1 MGMGKKHINLEIP
14 MISWKVTN
22 NKKII
27 TICIKRIYEGGFEIT
42 NISRAITLLVCI
54 ILSSIF
60 FSEAFAQEGM
70 FSTEFK
76 LEDVAVGDFVE
87 LSMEMNDD
95 EMEMSG
101 YLRGE
106 ITGTEDIINVKGT
119 EYTVLTLTMYGKG
132 TFSNNQGMTGDW
144 TTSGNIYYDITTEEN
159 VKETSL
165 MKMTMKY
172 QGETASY
179 TSESETIPIHR
190 MSTLK
195 EGTEPMIGDTWTI
208 TVNEKIISK
217 VTTVSPDGERETSE
231 ETEIESTVT
240 NYEYIRNDTITV
252 PAGTF
257 SCVVVRDVYSDDE
270 PGEYTISYKDKDIG
284 TVKSEDYD
292 SYDIQIG
299 KMEIIAYKFENLG
312 KQGGE
317 CVIGPIDALGEEED
331 EKDQGL
337 FNLGK
342 VAGIDTFILFMLIV
356 ILLVILMIGIV
367 AMKKRKK
374 ASPMPD
380 GPYPQQQAT
389 EHQQPPQKQQYPCP
403 SCGQALNYVKQ
414 YEKWYCYS
422 CNRYQ

>member
-1 MGMGKKHINLEIP
+1 M
-14 MISWKVTN
+14 SSRKVPN
-22 NKKII
+22 NKKFI
-27 TICIKRIYEGGFEIT
+27 TICIKRIYKGGFEILK
-42 NISRAITLLVCI
+42 ISRSITLVVCI

-60 FSEAFAQEGM
+60 FSGAYAQDDV

-76 LEDVAVGDFVE
+76 MEDAAVGDFIE

-106 ITGTEDIINVKGT
+106 ITGKEDIINVKGT
-119 EYTVLTLTMYGKG
+119 EYTVLTMTMYGKG
-132 TFSNNQGMTGDW
+132 TMRNNQGLTGDW

-172 QGETASY
+172 QGETAKYSE
-179 TSESETIPIHR
+179 ESETIPIRR

-195 EGTEPMIGDTWTI
+195 KGTEPMIGDTWIVT
-208 TVNEKIISK
+208 EKEERTSK
-217 VTTVSPDGERETSE
+217 TTTVSPDGERETSE
-231 ETEIESTVT
+231 ETEIETTVT
-240 NYEYIRNDTITV
+240 DYVCIRNDTVIV

-257 SCVVVRDVYSDDE
+257 SCAVIHVVDRDDE
-270 PGEYTISYKDKDIG
+270 PGEYTISYKDRDIG
-284 TVKSEDYD
+284 TVKSEDYN
-292 SYDIQIG
+292 SYGIQTG
-299 KMEIIAYKFENLG
+299 KMETIAYDFKNLG

-317 CVIGPIDALGEEED
+317 CVIGTLDALGEEED
-331 EKDQGL
+331 DKDQGL

-342 VAGIDTFILFMLIV
+342 VAGIDTFILIMLIV

-374 ASPMPD
+374 TTPIPD
-380 GPYPQQQAT
+380 GQYPQQRAT
-389 EHQQPPQKQQYPCP
+389 APQQQPQKQQYPCP

-414 YEKWYCYS
+414 YEKWYCHS